1 MDGLSSMWSLSLL
14 LFLSGWSFMMMVSL
28 GQPFIRVVFQQGGF
42 SPQWSHMGSS
52 MSFKWHRMDFL
63 PHPETERDDS
73 LYIEQSHQINSANS
87 VDISLTQILHMHA
100 CMHACTH
107 TTYTYTTHTHTLTR
121 HYITHPPTHTQTH
134 SHTLH
139 THTYIYTHTHP
150 HTQTN
155 KTISYH

>member
-1 MDGLSSMWSLSLL
+1 M
-14 LFLSGWSFMMMVSL
+14 
-28 GQPFIRVVFQQGGF
+28 VFQQGGF

-107 TTYTYTTHTHTLTR
+107 TTYTYTTHTHTYT
-121 HYITHPPTHTQTH
+121 
-134 SHTLH
+134 TLH
-139 THTYIYTHTHP
+139 YAPTHP
-150 HTQTN
+150 HTDTLTHTTHTHIYIHTYTPTHTN
-155 KTISYH
+155 KQNYILSLIKQAKSGGCMLHTDFRLCVMSNQGLTSLHFK